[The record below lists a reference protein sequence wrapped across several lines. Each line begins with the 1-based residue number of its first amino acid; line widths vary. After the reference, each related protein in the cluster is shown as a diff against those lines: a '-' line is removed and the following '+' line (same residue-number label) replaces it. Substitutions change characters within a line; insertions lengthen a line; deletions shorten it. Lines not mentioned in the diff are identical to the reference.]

1 VVADVSMV
9 SMAVTSASSWNDIPE
24 VLNLHKTVDC
34 CMIKCVLLIKCV
46 SGSISCF
53 GPSSVLV
60 GSVAL
65 AS

>member
-9 SMAVTSASSWNDIPE
+9 SIAVTSASSWNYIPE
-24 VLNLHKTVDC
+24 VLKLHKTVDRC
-34 CMIKCVLLIKCV
+34 AIKCV
-46 SGSISCF
+46 SGSICNSQSCF

-65 AS
+65 VL